1 MPDDFDREFDEIV
14 HREFDETVPL
24 VVRDRIEADRI
35 IALGLHPAGV
45 LYLPPSPDDPPG
57 VRPERAIAIATEVA
71 ALPHWQVLSLA
82 YVLGII
88 DEAMAEM
95 TLDDA
100 RAALIVRTREHGLI
114 DTLAEIL
121 RVDP

>member
-35 IALGLHPAGV
+35 IALGLHPAGGV
-45 LYLPPSPDDPPG
+45 LYLPPDPPG
-57 VRPERAIAIATEVA
+57 VQPARAIAIATEVA
-71 ALPHWQVLSLA
+71 ALPHSQVLSVA

-121 RVDP
+121 HIDP